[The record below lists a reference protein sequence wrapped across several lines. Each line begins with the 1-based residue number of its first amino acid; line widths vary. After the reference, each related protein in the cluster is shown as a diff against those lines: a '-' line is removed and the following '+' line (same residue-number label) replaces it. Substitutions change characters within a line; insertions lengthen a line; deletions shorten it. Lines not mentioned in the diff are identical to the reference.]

1 MISSDTS
8 LLDNFRQPRA
18 KRVEIAA
25 DVGCDVRVEDSGHRA
40 LVFAELG
47 QYLTRRFV
55 AEAFLFSTGSLGDP
69 FSDLPDGAYDV
80 ARQFTRWHY
89 DGDGERP
96 TYEDFSRAWRS
107 LGDSLLSSAAIP
119 DEELGNCALVV
130 LRAAIRSHPYAA
142 GELYADYFAPNYDR
156 SAESGLRQLLRHQT
170 TSFLA
175 TPWRNRLRGGTQKPV
190 RGCRTVTGLI
200 DVSWINWRAAGATG
214 LTS

>member
-1 MISSDTS
+1 MPFSGLVLAEPSTAAPGTSVEQCAARARPLVYSDAT
-8 LLDNFRQPRA
+8 LTTAA
-18 KRVEIAA
+18 KELHP
-25 DVGCDVRVEDSGHRA
+25 E
-40 LVFAELG
+40 LVQGLSAPSIMSRKW
-47 QYLTRRFV
+47 TRRFV

-89 DGDGERP
+89 DGDGDRP

-130 LRAAIRSHPYAA
+130 LRAAFRSDPYTA
-142 GELYADYFAPNYDR
+142 GELYADNFAPNYDR
-156 SAESGLRQLLRHQT
+156 SAESGLRQLLRRQT

-175 TPWRNRLRGGTQKPV
+175 THGETASEGVLRNLFEVVAP
-190 RGCRTVTGLI
+190 
-200 DVSWINWRAAGATG
+200 
-214 LTS
+214 